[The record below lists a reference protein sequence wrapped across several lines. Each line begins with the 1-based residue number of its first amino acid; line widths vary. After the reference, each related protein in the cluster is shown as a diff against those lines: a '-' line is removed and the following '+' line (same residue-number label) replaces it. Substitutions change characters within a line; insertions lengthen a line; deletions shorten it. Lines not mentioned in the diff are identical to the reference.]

1 LSGATVWDLHVHT
14 TAGSA
19 DASLR
24 AAAIGAAARA
34 AGVEGVLVAE
44 HFRRWDDA
52 EARAVS
58 ERDGVLV
65 LPAREWTTPLGHIL
79 AIGLRREDSELRDP
93 ALLRRAAD
101 GEGALLVAAHPF
113 RHFFDAPRQG
123 LHRATL
129 RTDDP
134 AEAARLELFSYV
146 DAIEA
151 ANGNCTPRENHFAA
165 AVALVLD
172 KPTTAGSD
180 AHYAEEIGR
189 QRTLF
194 AQPVSDLAA
203 LIAALRAGECTPVC
217 AEAGDDTQR

>member
-1 LSGATVWDLHVHT
+1 MNGARVWDLHVHT

-24 AAAIGAAARA
+24 AAVLGDAARA
-34 AGVEGVLVAE
+34 AGIEGVLLTE
-44 HFRRWDDA
+44 HFRRWGDD
-52 EARAVS
+52 EARELS
-58 ERDGVLV
+58 ERAGVLV

-79 AIGLRREDSELRDP
+79 AIGLRCEDAALRDP

-101 GEGALLVAAHPF
+101 DEGALLVAAHPF

-134 AEAARLELFSYV
+134 EEAATLALFAYV

-151 ANGNCTPRENHFAA
+151 ANGNCTPRENRFSA
-165 AVALVLD
+165 AVAAVLG
-172 KPTTAGSD
+172 KPLTAGSD
-180 AHYAEEIGR
+180 AHYADDLGR

-194 AQPVSDLAA
+194 ARPVGSLDDLNVA
-203 LIAALRAGECTPVC
+203 IRAGEARPVC
-217 AEAGDDTQR
+217 EEATDA

>member
-1 LSGATVWDLHVHT
+1 MNGARVWDLHVHT

-24 AAAIGAAARA
+24 AAALGATARA
-34 AGVEGVLVAE
+34 AGIEGVLVTE
-44 HFRRWDDA
+44 HFRRWTDA
-52 EARAVS
+52 EAHELS

-79 AIGLRREDSELRDP
+79 AIGLHREDAELRDP

-113 RHFFDAPRQG
+113 RHFFDPPRQG

-134 AEAARLELFSYV
+134 AAASRLEIFGYV

-151 ANGNCTPRENHFAA
+151 ANGNCTPRENAFAA
-165 AVALVLD
+165 AVAGQLG

-180 AHYAEEIGR
+180 AHYAEDIGR
-189 QRTLF
+189 QRTRF
-194 AQPVSDLAA
+194 AKPIRCLAE
-203 LIAALRAGECTPVC
+203 LIAALRGGEGTPVDP
-217 AEAGDDTQR
+217 EGDDA